1 VIRGLDGICPTMG
14 SGRAPWIQAKGSK
27 GITSGDGCQ
36 AIMTEDCRDFKN
48 CQLTILSPEVHQV
61 IG

>member
-14 SGRAPWIQAKGSK
+14 SGRAPGYKPKDRK

-36 AIMTEDCRDFKN
+36 AIMTEDCRDFKIVN
-48 CQLTILSPEVHQV
+48 SRYCLLRYIR
-61 IG
+61 